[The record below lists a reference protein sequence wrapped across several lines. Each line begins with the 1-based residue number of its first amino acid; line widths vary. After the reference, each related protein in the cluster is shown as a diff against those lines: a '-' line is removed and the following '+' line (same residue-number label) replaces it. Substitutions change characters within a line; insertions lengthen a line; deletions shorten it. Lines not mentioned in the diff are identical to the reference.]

1 MHGQSTTSRQAAILE
16 DVLEGIRQGILAELP
31 AGLRSRYIEAAARV
45 GPTPDPY
52 PFRIRVADHRALF
65 ACVPDRAA
73 KGAVRAYRRI
83 RRDGL

>member
-31 AGLRSRYIEAAARV
+31 AGLRSQYRGR
-45 GPTPDPY
+45 GPGWPHTHPY

-73 KGAVRAYRRI
+73 RGAVRAYHRI